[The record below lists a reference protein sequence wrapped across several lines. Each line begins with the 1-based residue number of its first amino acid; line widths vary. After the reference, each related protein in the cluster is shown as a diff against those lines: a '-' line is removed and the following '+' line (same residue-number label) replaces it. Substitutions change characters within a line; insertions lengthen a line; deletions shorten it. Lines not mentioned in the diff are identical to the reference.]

1 MVFQR
6 STTAV
11 QSTSGTRRV
20 GTVSTGG
27 GSHLS
32 TGDRVGRYRLLLSS
46 PLLALVASVPSIPEA
61 AHIFPQEIELVGYDS
76 LLPPSPLLP
85 LVASISEAAPICP
98 QDIELVGNDSLL
110 PQSVSRL
117 QSAIGGP

>member
-1 MVFQR
+1 M
-6 STTAV
+6 SC
-11 QSTSGTRRV
+11 
-20 GTVSTGG
+20 
-27 GSHLS
+27 
-32 TGDRVGRYRLLLSS
+32 

-61 AHIFPQEIELVGYDS
+61 AHIFLQEIELVGNDR
-76 LLPPSPLLP
+76 LLRSSPLLP

-117 QSAIGGP
+117 QSAIGGPVVVSCLGR